1 MKVFEAITKNSEF
14 EENNYLVVKNLWNID
29 ELTCYPPEERGV
41 QINYD
46 PISGEIKSK
55 VDEDQVGGSTSRYNH
70 PLFRQAHVGIRLKI
84 EKVIGMKLYDTY
96 YFDRFYFNGQK
107 LNKHIDRDACEISV
121 TLHIGTSL
129 PKPAAD
135 WPVCIK
141 TPDNSDACVT
151 LNPGDAMIYKGC
163 QSLHWRDKL
172 PEVVGDHYYHQVFF
186 HYVLQDGYRA
196 HHAWDRG

>member
-14 EENNYLVVKNLWNID
+14 EENNYLVVKNLWNIN
-29 ELTCYPPEERGV
+29 EFICYPPDERGV
-41 QINYD
+41 EINYD
-46 PISGEIKSK
+46 PISGNIKEK
-55 VDEDQVGGSTSRYNH
+55 MDEDQVRGSTSRYFH
-70 PLFRQAHVGIRLKI
+70 PLFKKAHIGIRLKI
-84 EKVIGMKLYDTY
+84 EKLIGMKLYDTY

-121 TLHIGTSL
+121 TLHISTSF

-141 TPDNSDACVT
+141 TPDNRDVGVT
-151 LNPGDAMIYKGC
+151 LNPGDGMIYKGC
-163 QSLHWRDKL
+163 QSTHWRDQL
-172 PEVVGDHYYHQVFF
+172 PEVTGDHYYHQVFF